1 MKVIFEFLTEPLG
14 LPIAWYYEWLILVI
28 IGAIAFGIA
37 YGIVGAL
44 YDGDFIDGRGVGSFI
59 HWLIRLLVF
68 AALWAIS
75 YGVIAFVKW
84 LSDNWVI
91 IVSIVGGLIVAAIIA
106 CSIVLSIKYKRKRGM
121 GVTKTDFMRGM
132 QCPKMLWL
140 DKHKKEERII
150 PPEIQDLLHKGN
162 EFGDRAMGMFGEFVE
177 ITTYTEDGRLDYKT
191 MLAKTTECLN
201 NGTPVICEAAFSY
214 YNNYCAVDILRR
226 VEGGYELYEVK
237 NSKEVSET
245 FEKDLAFQRYILKKC
260 GVKIIKAA
268 VVTRGEDENNPYIIN
283 DCTSI
288 AAQYERLI
296 NDNIWRLGK
305 IKKQAEEIQ
314 QEPGEQCS
322 KPYQCWYWGYC
333 HKTKEIQVK

>member
-1 MKVIFEFLTEPLG
+1 
-14 LPIAWYYEWLILVI
+14 
-28 IGAIAFGIA
+28 
-37 YGIVGAL
+37 
-44 YDGDFIDGRGVGSFI
+44 
-59 HWLIRLLVF
+59 
-68 AALWAIS
+68 
-75 YGVIAFVKW
+75 
-84 LSDNWVI
+84 
-91 IVSIVGGLIVAAIIA
+91 
-106 CSIVLSIKYKRKRGM
+106 
-121 GVTKTDFMRGM
+121 
-132 QCPKMLWL
+132 MLWL

-150 PPEIQDLLHKGN
+150 PPEIQDLLDKGN

-268 VVTRGEDENNPYIIN
+268 VVTHGADENNPYIIN

-288 AAQYERLI
+288 LAIQSYLPGHRFRYLP
-296 NDNIWRLGK
+296 DNKHKRVVLVSVGSVPHRYSLRGVLRHLGF
-305 IKKQAEEIQ
+305 
-314 QEPGEQCS
+314 
-322 KPYQCWYWGYC
+322 
-333 HKTKEIQVK
+333 

>member
-1 MKVIFEFLTEPLG
+1 
-14 LPIAWYYEWLILVI
+14 
-28 IGAIAFGIA
+28 
-37 YGIVGAL
+37 
-44 YDGDFIDGRGVGSFI
+44 
-59 HWLIRLLVF
+59 
-68 AALWAIS
+68 
-75 YGVIAFVKW
+75 
-84 LSDNWVI
+84 
-91 IVSIVGGLIVAAIIA
+91 
-106 CSIVLSIKYKRKRGM
+106 
-121 GVTKTDFMRGM
+121 
-132 QCPKMLWL
+132 
-140 DKHKKEERII
+140 
-150 PPEIQDLLHKGN
+150 
-162 EFGDRAMGMFGEFVE
+162 
-177 ITTYTEDGRLDYKT
+177 

-268 VVTRGEDENNPYIIN
+268 VVTHGADENNPYIIN